1 MYFRMLD
8 EVLTYHK
15 PATWDSGPYGAQL
28 YRRIQV
34 FGNEYSKVIQDF
46 ESELKTRVETV
57 YRIQNPY
64 MYGRYRL
71 KVEQLQ
77 LRNTVYEVCMLYD
90 E

>member
-1 MYFRMLD
+1 MLH
-8 EVLTYHK
+8 EVLNNHK
-15 PATWDSGPYGAQL
+15 PATWDDGPYSAQL

-34 FGNEYSKVIQDF
+34 FGNEHSKVIQDF
-46 ESELKTRVETV
+46 TSELKTRVETV

-64 MYGRYRL
+64 MYGRYKL

-77 LRNTVYEVCMLYD
+77 LSNTVYEVCVLYD